1 MLLASTGV
9 STGVVSRSRIHL
21 CGIGVLANISA
32 CLAEAKGSKPLYRA
46 IQMGDS
52 GQWCPIRL
60 EPGRDRKVGCSTH
73 QSSANNGQLKGI
85 WYTFFA

>member
-9 STGVVSRSRIHL
+9 STGVVRRGRIHL

-46 IQMGDS
+46 ILWTYLLMVRQVAFQATALRGFDS
-52 GQWCPIRL
+52 P
-60 EPGRDRKVGCSTH
+60 
-73 QSSANNGQLKGI
+73 
-85 WYTFFA
+85 